1 MSVDFNLTEEQEVIQ
16 KSVREFLEKE
26 AKTVARDAEET
37 EEGYSPQLWQ
47 KMADLGWMGISFP
60 EEYGGNEGN
69 IIDLLILL
77 EEMGK
82 MLVPGPFIPAVVC
95 SGHGILKYGTS
106 AQKKKFL
113 PGLTKG
119 RLCVI
124 PALTEP
130 LSVPAGGALKEEVNL
145 RNGNHVFSGTRLF
158 VPYAHLADWLLYGAT
173 TNKGK
178 TLFLVDAKSTGIHL
192 NILKTIASD
201 KQYEVVLE
209 GVEVPRENI
218 LGEMG
223 RGEEIIQDMRE
234 WGAIC
239 QCGFI
244 LGLLEQVLRMSVDYA
259 KKREQFG
266 SPIGSFQAIQ
276 HHAANM
282 ATDVE
287 QVKFLTYQAAWRLS
301 ESLPATKEISMAK
314 ARASDASRRV
324 CLLGTKIHGGIG
336 IIVDY
341 DMQLYFR
348 RAKAAELAF
357 GDGDFHR
364 EVIAQQ
370 LGL

>member
-1 MSVDFNLTEEQEVIQ
+1 MDFNLTEEQEVIQ
-16 KSVREFLEKE
+16 KSVRKFLEKE
-26 AKTVARDAEET
+26 AKTVAREVEET

-60 EEYGGNEGN
+60 EEYGGTEGN
-69 IIDLLILL
+69 LIDLMIIL

-82 MLVPGPFIPAVVC
+82 MLVPGPFIPTMVC
-95 SGHGILKYGTS
+95 SGHAILKYGTS
-106 AQKKKFL
+106 AQKKEFL
-113 PGLTKG
+113 PRLTQG
-119 RLCVI
+119 RLFII
-124 PALTEP
+124 PALIEP
-130 LSVPAGGALKEEVNL
+130 LSAPAGGPLKEEVNL
-145 RNGNHVFSGTRLF
+145 RNGNYVLSGTRLF
-158 VPYAHLADWLLYGAT
+158 VPYAHLADWFIYGAT
-173 TNKGK
+173 TKKGK
-178 TLFLVDAKSTGIHL
+178 TLFLIDAKSPGIHRSLL
-192 NILKTIASD
+192 NTIASD
-201 KQYEVVLE
+201 RQHEVVLE
-209 GVEVPRENI
+209 GVEVPKENI
-218 LGEMG
+218 LGEIG
-223 RGEEIIQDMRE
+223 RGEEIIKDMGE
-234 WGAIC
+234 WGAVS

-244 LGLLEQVLRMSVDYA
+244 LGLLEQVLKMSVDYA

-276 HHAANM
+276 HHVANM
-282 ATDVE
+282 ATDVD
-287 QVKFLTYQAAWRLS
+287 QVKFLTYQAAWKFS
-301 ESLPATKEISMAK
+301 EQLPATKEISMAK

-324 CLLGTKIHGGIG
+324 CLLGIKIHGGIG